1 MHAAH
6 RSSHLSQIFCDQ
18 WTHNWCADRCSRSG
32 WLVTVP
38 DFTPAL
44 MSQHSSSVVSVA
56 AAARVHQLGRVLGCW
71 QRWGA
76 AIPANFGQWAPE
88 TLCRSPRAEVLGS
101 GTLSIV
107 GVGFF
112 LCPVVGEALKGALGS
127 KPIRMSRPHVQRLTE
142 SPWHHGALYLY
153 SSTGEDGQW
162 KLVGQVW
169 E

>member
-6 RSSHLSQIFCDQ
+6 RPSHLSQIFCDQ
-18 WTHNWCADRCSRSG
+18 WTHNRCADRCSCSG
-32 WLVTVP
+32 WLVTAP

-127 KPIRMSRPHVQRLTE
+127 GPIRMYRPHVQRLTK
-142 SPWHHGALYLY
+142 SLAPRGSVSIQLDWGRW
-153 SSTGEDGQW
+153 SGS
-162 KLVGQVW
+162 
-169 E
+169 